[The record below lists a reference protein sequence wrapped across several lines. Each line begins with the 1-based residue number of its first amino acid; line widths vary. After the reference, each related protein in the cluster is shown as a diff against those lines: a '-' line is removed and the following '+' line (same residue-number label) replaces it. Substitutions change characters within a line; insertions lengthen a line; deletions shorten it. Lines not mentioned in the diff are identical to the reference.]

1 MGKRNKRNS
10 QIKSKP
16 DFLSS
21 LAGLSLEELD
31 SIQKAAPMAF
41 QSKLQSAL
49 SSNDTEEL
57 LKANLYLGEINK
69 TSPHIQSV
77 FFDPNDLAGNG
88 KGFKDSKGALS
99 FSTLRRMG
107 DIYIIR
113 AIVNTRIE
121 QVQNFLHFSEDEQKE
136 GYTIRRKKSLFKEE
150 KEDELSNE
158 DKRKIEN
165 IVKFLENGGWNE
177 KWDNIDS
184 FQEFVRKITFD
195 SLTLDQLAFEIV
207 RSRDWELKKFR
218 AIDASL
224 IRFLDTVDP
233 RQREAFEGYRFKG
246 YLPRYCMVWDDM
258 IIHNPMTKEPIL
270 YYPWELGFGIR
281 NKTSNI
287 RKNGYGTSELET
299 LVEIITWI
307 LWGMSYNGL
316 FFKQGSQPKGFIN
329 VKNANISPSTLNEFR
344 QAWMQTMRGVE
355 NSHRVP
361 VINGIDLEWVDL
373 QKCLHPESNVITR
386 EGNKTLSDLL
396 GSEKEVFNEIWDG
409 KKFTKARI
417 YKTQVKK
424 VFGLELKNRLKIRT
438 SDNHRFLVLRNN
450 KFEWV
455 ERKDLVRDDYVLV
468 NKNVVEQEECNS
480 LFYKGKEVESD
491 LFDLIGWIIGDGYI
505 DTGNK
510 SRKTIHTFYHPT
522 KEDDIIEYHLS
533 LCEKY
538 GINAKKYIQN
548 FSESQ
553 LEKEKARGKF
563 KTLSP
568 YQIRIIICDCEF
580 YDWFRALGFNN
591 SKQKK
596 NVASFLYSTK
606 SEYRC
611 AFLRGWFSADGHC
624 DYQSGYRINLA
635 CSNHELQQQCRELLI
650 CEGIQCTSFEEKQNS
665 KGLSKTRKDSV
676 LLIRN
681 TELFIEKIGFLQ
693 QYKNDSLPE
702 KKKSW
707 YIKDDAPKEYIMYLA
722 TELRLYYKNLSKE
735 EQCLSWLE
743 RHDIQN
749 IGKGHQK
756 ASLSKVLYY
765 AKKIGYQLPQELIDF
780 NMIQIKNLWEEN
792 DFVEMVDV
800 EMYNENHQFISN
812 GILVHNCNR
821 DMEFNEWLKFLVIMS
836 CSVYR
841 IDPTE
846 LGFQFKDQAQIF
858 GQDGQKARLQ
868 HSREKGLKPIL
879 IFLEN
884 VITKYIVSELDEDF
898 EFSFTG
904 IEVED
909 EEAQVKLDAEKLE
922 KGMVAMQDIFQKYSG
937 RPLDPENDIIINQV
951 YQTAKQAEQQQQMYG
966 ASVPGESEEAG
977 VPNDEESF
985 SENPFDKYKSFDN
998 NPILAEA
1005 INYYKTNLYK

>member
-10 QIKSKP
+10 QIKLKP

-69 TSPHIQSV
+69 TNPHIQSV

-88 KGFKDSKGALS
+88 KGFKDSKGVLS

-177 KWDNIDS
+177 KWDNLDS

-195 SLTLDQLAFEIV
+195 SLTLDQLAFEVV

-258 IIHNPMTKEPIL
+258 IIRNPMTKEPIL

-361 VINGIDLEWVDL
+361 VINGIDLEWIDL
-373 QKCLHPESNVITR
+373 QK
-386 EGNKTLSDLL
+386 G
-396 GSEKEVFNEIWDG
+396 
-409 KKFTKARI
+409 
-417 YKTQVKK
+417 
-424 VFGLELKNRLKIRT
+424 
-438 SDNHRFLVLRNN
+438 
-450 KFEWV
+450 
-455 ERKDLVRDDYVLV
+455 
-468 NKNVVEQEECNS
+468 
-480 LFYKGKEVESD
+480 
-491 LFDLIGWIIGDGYI
+491 
-505 DTGNK
+505 
-510 SRKTIHTFYHPT
+510 
-522 KEDDIIEYHLS
+522 
-533 LCEKY
+533 
-538 GINAKKYIQN
+538 
-548 FSESQ
+548 
-553 LEKEKARGKF
+553 
-563 KTLSP
+563 
-568 YQIRIIICDCEF
+568 
-580 YDWFRALGFNN
+580 
-591 SKQKK
+591 
-596 NVASFLYSTK
+596 
-606 SEYRC
+606 
-611 AFLRGWFSADGHC
+611 
-624 DYQSGYRINLA
+624 
-635 CSNHELQQQCRELLI
+635 
-650 CEGIQCTSFEEKQNS
+650 
-665 KGLSKTRKDSV
+665 
-676 LLIRN
+676 
-681 TELFIEKIGFLQ
+681 
-693 QYKNDSLPE
+693 
-702 KKKSW
+702 
-707 YIKDDAPKEYIMYLA
+707 
-722 TELRLYYKNLSKE
+722 
-735 EQCLSWLE
+735 
-743 RHDIQN
+743 
-749 IGKGHQK
+749 
-756 ASLSKVLYY
+756 
-765 AKKIGYQLPQELIDF
+765 
-780 NMIQIKNLWEEN
+780 
-792 DFVEMVDV
+792 
-800 EMYNENHQFISN
+800 
-812 GILVHNCNR
+812 NR
-821 DMEFNEWLKFLVIMS
+821 DMEFNDWLKFLVIMS